1 MGDAS
6 TSTPTTTTTTTTST
20 TNEWES
26 QWLFTEEELLQ
37 TPSVLDGI
45 SPETER
51 EQRSKGCNFITQLGI
66 QLKLPQLTLATAST
80 YLHRFYMQNSLKKY
94 HYYETAATSLF
105 LATKVEENMRKFG
118 EIVAAC
124 VRAAQKNLKLEVH
137 RDDKEFWRW
146 KDCILNKE
154 EFLLESICFDVTVE
168 VPYNH
173 LLNYTNLLGV
183 QTRALIRTAW
193 TFLNDATLTMLCILY
208 PPRTIAAAA
217 LYCAAKHCNV
227 EFPDQDEK
235 PWWEIIGVKIMDIKK
250 CCNYM
255 ALVYEN
261 NPLRGEDRPKY
272 VTTPE
277 GGPETTKTRQRASY
291 ASPLSEKRPR
301 DSSDVQESE
310 PSDRKR
316 PRTEEIRNGTEPPP
330 NRGEKPKDEPTR
342 QASEDPDLEEGE
354 VDD

>member
-1 MGDAS
+1 MGDEV
-6 TSTPTTTTTTTTST
+6 TPSVT
-20 TNEWES
+20 EWES
-26 QWLFTEEELLQ
+26 QWLFAEEELLQ

-45 SPETER
+45 SPESER
-51 EQRSKGCNFITQLGI
+51 EMRSKGCNFITQLGI

-80 YLHRFYMQNSLKKY
+80 YLHRFYMQNSLKKH

-124 VRAAQKNLKLEVH
+124 VRAAQKNLKMEVH

-146 KDCILNKE
+146 KDCILSKE
-154 EFLLESICFDVTVE
+154 EYLLESICFDVTVE

-173 LLNYTNLLGV
+173 LLDYTHLLGV
-183 QTRALIRTAW
+183 QTRQLIRTAW

-208 PPRTIAAAA
+208 PPKTIAAAA

-227 EFPDQDEK
+227 EFPDQDDK
-235 PWWEIIGVKIMDIKK
+235 PWWEIIGVKIKDIKK

-261 NPLRGEDRPKY
+261 NPLRGDDRPKY

-277 GGPETTKTRQRASY
+277 GGPETTKTRQRAY
-291 ASPLSEKRPR
+291 GTASPLPEKRSR
-301 DSSDVQESE
+301 DPSGDAPDSE
-310 PSDRKR
+310 SDRKR
-316 PRTEEIRNGTEPPP
+316 PRVEEVRNGGDPPSASRPKEEPAAATTENQPA
-330 NRGEKPKDEPTR
+330 NDN
-342 QASEDPDLEEGE
+342 PDLEEGE